1 MRILASPALFLLSLA
16 TAGILLGTAQ
26 AAQQTFWQGPP
37 GTVGDWFEAA
47 NWTDGLPTDG
57 DYQNI
62 ATIDNGGAARVAAGT
77 AKSGQLYLGETLAGE
92 LIVDGGRV
100 DILYNAYLGMAPN
113 AVGRLTLNGG
123 VFAAESLL
131 MGYDVG
137 RGEVEQTGGL
147 LDAEFLQLGTPNGF
161 IIDLTSPR
169 TEPQDYG
176 SGSYHLQ
183 GGRLTATQVQVGNSG
198 VGIVRQ
204 DGGTAIIEQRLT
216 VGGAI
221 ASLPPFEDG
230 PTTWIPD
237 APVVPVPFTPV
248 LDYSTDLWIP
258 PPVPS
263 NGRYE
268 LAGGSLS
275 TRQLQIATTGTVQQT
290 GGSLDPVYLEVS
302 PGGSYVYEGG
312 SLHVESGLHSDG
324 GFDFAGSSAKLTA
337 GNAILN
343 FAAGLPN
350 AQHARIEAGPNS
362 LTILPANFNS
372 ETQLGSLTTQGI
384 VHIAGND
391 LTIPLGRT
399 VEGWG
404 RIEDHIIVAGSIKA
418 VDELASISLN
428 GLELLAGGSIQ
439 LHRGTLHVTNDRT
452 VIRGGSLAAEGISVD
467 GRVDLSPV
475 ITNGYRLPVYTPGL
489 ARQTAGS
496 VDVDYL
502 SISNGRYEISGGM
515 LVAGSMDVGGGTRS
529 LYLGAGPNE
538 RTMVQT
544 GGTVVTRNLSL
555 SMPYLTYF
563 SRVNRSLSVDGLPPF
578 TASSFDRTARHQ
590 LHGGLLQ
597 AERVNVGFGFLGS
610 AAEFIQTGG
619 EFHVSQFLSVTG
631 EGNSYVMT
639 GGSLH
644 TRRLYVGGALNT
656 SQPDGAFSILDRDA
670 QVTVAGELLF
680 GTKANFA
687 AVPGAK
693 IHLTRPASP
702 VPYEFPTLTGNNVA
716 IHATNSDALSGLSN
730 LTLVFEGGAD
740 LASTLE
746 AAGEDRGPSL
756 AGFYQNFT
764 LDTLVIGGVEPAAL
778 SLVDLVANQIGA
790 TIPNAVY
797 VEHLVINAGSTL
809 DLNGL
814 KLYYRTAAVA
824 AGEALALGSYGTQ
837 VVPEPSAAFLLVAAA
852 PWGIRRR
859 FRWRWRSGS

>member
-16 TAGILLGTAQ
+16 AAGIPLATAQ
-26 AAQQTFWQGPP
+26 AAQQTRWQGPP

-77 AKSGQLYLGETLAGE
+77 ATTGQLYLGETLAGK

-147 LDAEFLQLGTPNGF
+147 LDAQFLQLGSPHGF

-198 VGIVRQ
+198 VGFVRQ
-204 DGGTAIIEQRLT
+204 DGGTATIEQRLT
-216 VGGAI
+216 VGGSI

-248 LDYSTDLWIP
+248 LNYSTDLWIP

-268 LAGGSLS
+268 LAGGSLD
-275 TRQLQIATTGTVQQT
+275 A
-290 GGSLDPVYLEVS
+290 VYLEVS

-312 SLHVESGLHSDG
+312 SLRIESGLHSDG

-362 LTILPANFNS
+362 LTILPANFNP

-391 LTIPLGRT
+391 LTIPAGRT

-404 RIEDHIIVAGSIKA
+404 RIDDHAIVGGSITA
-418 VDELASISLN
+418 VDELASIHLN
-428 GLELLAGGSIQ
+428 GLELLAGGSVQ
-439 LHRGTLHVTNDRT
+439 LHRGVLNVTDDRT
-452 VIRGGSLAAEGISVD
+452 VIRGGTFAAEGISVD
-467 GRVDLSPV
+467 GRVGLSPV

-489 ARQTAGS
+489 ARQTGGA
-496 VDVDYL
+496 VDVDYF
-502 SISNGRYEISGGM
+502 SISNGRYEISGGT
-515 LVAGSMDVGGGTRS
+515 LAADSMDVGEGTRS
-529 LYLGAGPNE
+529 LYLGAGSSE
-538 RTMVQT
+538 RSMVQT
-544 GGTVVTRNLSL
+544 GGIVVTRNLSI

-563 SRVNRSLSVDGLPPF
+563 SQVNRSMSVDVLPPI
-578 TASSFDRTARHQ
+578 TASSFDRTSRYE
-590 LHGGLLQ
+590 LHGGLLE
-597 AERVNVGFGFLGS
+597 AERVNVGFGYLGS
-610 AAEFIQTGG
+610 AAEFLQTGG
-619 EFHVSQFLSVTG
+619 DFRVSQFLSVTG

-644 TRRLYVGGALNT
+644 TRRLYVGGAMNT
-656 SQPDGAFSILDRDA
+656 LQPDGAFSILDHDA
-670 QVTVAGELLF
+670 EVTVAGELLL
-680 GTKANFA
+680 GTKANFL
-687 AVPGAK
+687 AVPGAT
-693 IHLTRPASP
+693 IHLTRPAPP
-702 VPYEFPTLTGNNVA
+702 VQYETFTRNDVA
-716 IHATNSDALSGLSN
+716 IHATDSDALSGLSN

-740 LASTLE
+740 LPATFE

-778 SLVDLVANQIGA
+778 SLVDLVANHVGA
-790 TIPNAVY
+790 AIPNAVY
-797 VEHLVINAGSTL
+797 VEHLVINAGSTI

-814 KLYYRTAAVA
+814 KLYYRTAEVA
-824 AGEALALGSYGTQ
+824 AGETFALGSYGTQ
-837 VVPEPSAAFLLVAAA
+837 VVPEPSAALLLLAAA

-859 FRWRWRSGS
+859 YRWRRRSGT